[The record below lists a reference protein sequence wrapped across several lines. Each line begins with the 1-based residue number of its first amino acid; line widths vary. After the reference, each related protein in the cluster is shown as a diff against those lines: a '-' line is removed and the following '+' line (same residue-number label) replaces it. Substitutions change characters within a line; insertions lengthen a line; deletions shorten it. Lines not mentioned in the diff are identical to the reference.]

1 MSTLAH
7 NPFRCHF
14 TCMYLFTKGI
24 EYVEKCHRG
33 LLRATRGI
41 KIFAMISLRR
51 DLEVVKSP
59 SKYLIARVSIY
70 HSSVT
75 QK

>member
-1 MSTLAH
+1 
-7 NPFRCHF
+7 
-14 TCMYLFTKGI
+14 MYLLTKGI
-24 EYVEKCHRG
+24 EYVEKRHRG

-41 KIFAMISLRR
+41 KILAMISLYR
-51 DLEVVKSP
+51 DLEAAESP
-59 SKYLIARVSIY
+59 PSYLIARVSIY